1 MFGDMMKMMG
11 KLKETQK
18 NVEETKKRLDTV
30 YVDGEAGNGKVKIT
44 ATANREIKNIEIDDS
59 LYTADKEELQDLL
72 VLALNNTLAKANNVY
87 ETEMQA
93 AAKDSMPDIPGLSN
107 LMK

>member
-11 KLKETQK
+11 KLKEAQK
-18 NVEETKKRLDTV
+18 NVEETKRRLDTV
-30 YVDGEAGNGKVKIT
+30 YVDGEAGNGKVKVT

-59 LYTADKEELQDLL
+59 LTANKEELQDLL

-93 AAKDSMPDIPGLSN
+93 AAKDSMPNIPGLSN